1 MEVHAHA
8 HTVPIAIGRKKWTH
22 YFWEFLMLFLAV
34 FAGFLAENEREHFIE
49 HKREKILIA
58 EMLEDLKRDS
68 TYLSLCINQFIP
80 NHLRLLDSAIM
91 LLEQPGHEKDR
102 ETYQAYLT
110 ATEWNYNYIPTERTL
125 SQLRSYGHRLIRN
138 HVVADVL
145 SELEILNKVY
155 YGINDHVHSLQNDID
170 ESAYVFADIAVVSNL
185 FITGY
190 PYPND
195 VSLNLADISVGARV
209 NKINPDLQH
218 FISKLKKYNYYLAT
232 SLKGDY
238 IRIVKFQGLTINILK
253 KEYHLK

>member
-1 MEVHAHA
+1 MEVHHHS
-8 HTVPIAIGRKKWTH
+8 HTARKKWTH
-22 YFWEFLMLFLAV
+22 YFWEFFMLFLAV
-34 FAGFLAENEREHFIE
+34 TLGFFVENQREHFIE
-49 HKREKILIA
+49 HKREKKLIA
-58 EMLEDLKRDS
+58 DMVEDLERDS
-68 TYLSLCINQFIP
+68 TYLSLCINRFIP
-80 NHLRLLDSAIM
+80 NHSKLLDSAIA

-125 SQLRSYGHRLIRN
+125 SQLRSYGHRLIRS

-155 YGINDHVHSLQNDID
+155 YGINDYVHSLQNDID
-170 ESAYVFADIAVVSNL
+170 ESAYVFADRIVVSNL
-185 FITGY
+185 FITEY

-195 VSLNLADISVGARV
+195 VSLNLADIPAGARV
-209 NKINPDLQH
+209 NKINPDLQL
-218 FISKLKKYNYYLAT
+218 FISKLKKYNYYITT

-238 IRIVKFQGLTINILK
+238 TRIIKSQGLTINILK